1 MKVLVT
7 GGRGLLGTATAQSL
21 VNAGHDVK
29 LFQRGRADVD
39 LPQISGDVQ
48 DVAALTSAV
57 RGCDAIVHMA
67 AKVSTVGRWSEFEA
81 VNVRG
86 THNALL
92 AATRQGVSRFI
103 YISSPSVAHAGN
115 ALVGTGAT
123 PATPSNAR
131 SHYSR
136 SKAIAELEVLARA
149 DLATVAIRPHLVW
162 GPGDTQLIE
171 RIIERARHGRLFL
184 IDHGSALIDTTYVD
198 NAADAIQSALDR
210 VTEPSV
216 RGQAFVVSNGE
227 PRTVAE
233 LFTRITRSAGV
244 APPNRSVPSALAR
257 TGGGLVEAWWG
268 VTRRSDEPPISRF
281 LAEQLSTAH
290 WFAQERTRSALHWA
304 PAVSLD
310 DGFTQLKSWFDGVAT
325 HDVH

>member
-7 GGRGLLGTATAQSL
+7 GGRGLLGTATARAL
-21 VNAGHDVK
+21 EVAGHDVT

-39 LPQISGDVQ
+39 LPQISGDIQ
-48 DVAALTSAV
+48 DLTALTAAV

-67 AKVSTVGRWSEFEA
+67 ARVSTVGRWSDFEA

-86 THNALL
+86 TQNTLL
-92 AATRQGVSRFI
+92 AATQEGVPRFI
-103 YISSPSVAHAGN
+103 YISSPSVAHAGD

-136 SKAIAELEVLARA
+136 SKAIAELAVLAQEN
-149 DLATVAIRPHLVW
+149 LATVAIRPHLVW
-162 GPGDTQLIE
+162 GPGDTQLIG
-171 RIIERARHGRLFL
+171 RIVERAKQGRLFL
-184 IDHGSALIDTTYVD
+184 IDHGSALIDTTYVA
-198 NAADAIQSALDR
+198 NAADAIRSALEC
-210 VTEPSV
+210 VTEPDV

-233 LFTRITRSAGV
+233 LFTRITRAAGV
-244 APPNRSVPSALAR
+244 APPERSVPSALAR
-257 TGGGLVEAWWG
+257 TGGGLVDAWWG
-268 VTRRSDEPPISRF
+268 VTRRLDEPPMSRF

-290 WFAQERTRSALHWA
+290 WFAQERTRLALHWT

-310 DGFTQLKSWFDGVAT
+310 DGFAQLKSWFDGVAT
-325 HDVH
+325 RAGH